1 MKTLIKGGKVVNA
14 DGSRMADVLL
24 DGEHIAKVAESLDTP
39 ADRVIDASGKLVI
52 PGGIDVHTHFDLP
65 FGGTVSSD
73 NFDTGQKAAAFG
85 GTTCHIDFAIQ
96 ISGRPL
102 KEAIDLWHQKADG
115 KATIDYGFHLAITEM
130 NDSVMNEL
138 ATLPDLGVTSLK
150 LFMAYKNV
158 FMVDDE
164 TLFRTMMAARDIGL
178 LTCVHAENGDV
189 IDVLVAQLLAEGKTD
204 PVYHGKSRPHWA
216 EAEAT
221 GRAAAFAAISGAPLY
236 VVHLTCA
243 SALDQVRMARA
254 KGVKVAAETCP
265 QYLFT
270 TEEDLARPNFEGA
283 KYVCSPPVRT
293 EADQAALWGG
303 LTDGNLAC
311 VSTDHCSF
319 NFKDQKELGRD
330 DFTKIPNGLPGI
342 EDRMMVLYHYG
353 VTGSKLSPERW
364 VELCATNPAKIFGL
378 YPRKGTIAEGADGDV
393 VVWDPAKEH
402 TISAKTHH
410 MNVDY
415 NLFEGL
421 KVKGVPSIVF
431 SAGRLLVE
439 DGEFKGETGAGRFIK
454 RDLIHDVV

>member
-24 DGEHIAKVAESLDTP
+24 EGERIAKVGESLDTP

-85 GTTCHIDFAIQ
+85 GTTCHLDFAIQ
-96 ISGRPL
+96 THGHPL
-102 KEAIDLWHQKADG
+102 AEAIDLWHEKAEG
-115 KATIDYGFHLAITEM
+115 KASIDYGFHIAITDM
-130 NDSVMNEL
+130 NDDVMKEL
-138 ATLPDLGVTSLK
+138 ATLPDLGITSLK
-150 LFMAYKNV
+150 LFMAYKNL

-164 TLFRTMMAARDIGL
+164 TLFRTLLAARELGL

-189 IDVLVAQLLAEGKTD
+189 IDVLVAQMLAENKTD
-204 PVYHGKSRPHWA
+204 PLYHAKSRPHWA

-221 GRAAAFAAISGAPLY
+221 GRAAALAAIADAPLY

-243 SALDQVRMARA
+243 SALDQVRMARS
-254 KGVKVAAETCP
+254 KGVKVTAETCP

-293 EADQAALWGG
+293 KADQAALWDG
-303 LTDGNLAC
+303 LIDGNLAC

-319 NFKDQKELGRD
+319 NFKGQKELGRGN
-330 DFTKIPNGLPGI
+330 FTKIPNGLPGI
-342 EDRMMVLYHYG
+342 EDRLMVLYHHG
-353 VTGSKLSPERW
+353 VAGGKISPERW
-364 VELCATNPAKIFGL
+364 VEISSTNPAKNFGM
-378 YPRKGTIAEGADGDV
+378 YPRKGVIAEGSDGDL
-393 VVWDPAKEH
+393 VVWNPEKEH

-415 NLFEGL
+415 NLYEGMR
-421 KVKGVPSIVF
+421 VKGVPEVVF

-439 DGEFKGETGAGRFIK
+439 NGEFKGKTGAGRFVK
-454 RDLIHDVV
+454 RNPVHEVS